1 MIENGQPR
9 AMVVK
14 TGGWG
19 NLMDFENE
27 LLQVIF
33 TGKVNKK
40 EKAFCFL

>member
-19 NLMDFENE
+19 NLMDFEISQI
-27 LLQVIF
+27 LQKNTQIL
-33 TGKVNKK
+33 G
-40 EKAFCFL
+40 A